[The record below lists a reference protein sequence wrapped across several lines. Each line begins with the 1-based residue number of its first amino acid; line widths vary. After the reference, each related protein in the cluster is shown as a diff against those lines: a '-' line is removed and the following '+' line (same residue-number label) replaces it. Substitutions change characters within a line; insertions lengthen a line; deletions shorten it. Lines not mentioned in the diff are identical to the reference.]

1 MSQAIF
7 FLFYSIEKIKHLNFT
22 LFIMVWGFF
31 KERSWLGGL
40 KLAILKKVKHR
51 LKKITYI
58 NTAFFVMAIIIL
70 GAQLA

>member
-1 MSQAIF
+1 
-7 FLFYSIEKIKHLNFT
+7 
-22 LFIMVWGFF
+22 MVWGFF

-51 LKKITYI
+51 LKKISYI